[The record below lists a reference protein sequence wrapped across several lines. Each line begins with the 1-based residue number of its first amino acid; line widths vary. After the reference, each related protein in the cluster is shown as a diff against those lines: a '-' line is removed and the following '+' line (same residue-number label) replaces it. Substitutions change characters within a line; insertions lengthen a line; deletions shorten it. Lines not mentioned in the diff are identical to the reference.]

1 MKISL
6 TIAFK
11 PNEELMSALSSW
23 AKENLKEKA
32 VFDITVDPSIV
43 GGAIIECDGLYR
55 DESVRK
61 ILEDAFSKKEIYENI
76 QRLLR

>member
-1 MKISL
+1 MKVSL

-11 PNEELMSALSSW
+11 PNQELISTLSSW
-23 AKENLKEKA
+23 AKENFKDKV

-43 GGAIIECDGLYR
+43 GGAIVEHNGLYR
-55 DESVRK
+55 DESLGKVLDEAFRK
-61 ILEDAFSKKEIYENI
+61 REIYANI

>member
-11 PNEELMSALSSW
+11 PDEELISALSSW
-23 AKENLKEKA
+23 AKENLKEKTD
-32 VFDITVDPSIV
+32 FEITVDPSIV
-43 GGAIIECDGLYR
+43 GGAIVEHNGLYR

-61 ILEDAFSKKEIYENI
+61 TLEDAFKKREFYENI